1 MVSFLDASI
10 SELIILL
17 KMEEDRTPD
26 LMLKIILLG
35 NSHVGKTS
43 LSCQYTSWYDELKN
57 LTATVSCEHA
67 KKKVM
72 VDGNCILVDIW
83 DTAGEERYMTF
94 SKVYYR
100 KAMGGLFVFDLTD
113 KSSFETL
120 YKYVKESNS
129 YSESG
134 MVKILVGNK
143 VDLKENREV
152 T

>member
-1 MVSFLDASI
+1 
-10 SELIILL
+10 
-17 KMEEDRTPD
+17 
-26 LMLKIILLG
+26 
-35 NSHVGKTS
+35 
-43 LSCQYTSWYDELKN
+43 
-57 LTATVSCEHA
+57 
-67 KKKVM
+67 M